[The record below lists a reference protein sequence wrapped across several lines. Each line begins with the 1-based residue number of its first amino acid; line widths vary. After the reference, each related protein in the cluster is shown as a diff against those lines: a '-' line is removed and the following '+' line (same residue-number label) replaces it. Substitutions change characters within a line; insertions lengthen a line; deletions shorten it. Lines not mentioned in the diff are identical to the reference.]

1 MNIKERIEELK
12 RQQKEQDEEI
22 QKLES
27 LLNKNWESGL
37 LDPEYQKY
45 FYIDSS
51 EEYGFDI
58 NIAAWYSR
66 YRKAKHAFRTKEQA
80 ELIKEKMLLLQEM
93 SAFAHV
99 KNEGIIPDWGSSS
112 KLKWG
117 ISLISNA
124 VHVDS
129 FTVNN
134 FLVFGIGL
142 HKKEHAEEMLKIFG
156 ERILKYYN
164 EQY

>member
-12 RQQKEQDEEI
+12 RQQKEQDKEI
-22 QKLES
+22 QKLEN
-27 LLNKNWESGL
+27 LLNENWESESVNPNEGM
-37 LDPEYQKY
+37 YY
-45 FYIDSS
+45 YIESS
-51 EEYGFDI
+51 ESDGFDI
-58 NIAAWYSR
+58 NTAWYSR

-99 KNEGIIPDWGSSS
+99 KNEEIIPDWESSS
-112 KLKWG
+112 KFKWG

-124 VHVDS
+124 VIVDFYRIDNS
-129 FTVNN
+129 F
-134 FLVFGIGL
+134 VFGVSL
-142 HKKEHAEEMLKIFG
+142 HKKEHAEEMLEIFG